1 MDQESGCRAIQPVPS
16 VCVRAKST
24 SSSESVLLETEPMQQ
39 QSSQKKA
46 AAIAAIA
53 YLAAAG
59 CFFALAARVANGS
72 AGYAVAGGL
81 FALAG
86 MLNLIRWQRTPA

>member
-1 MDQESGCRAIQPVPS
+1 MEQDPS
-16 VCVRAKST
+16 
-24 SSSESVLLETEPMQQ
+24 QQ
-39 QSSQKKA
+39 RA
-46 AAIAAIA
+46 AAIATIA

-59 CFFALAARVANGS
+59 CFFTIAAQDTNGA

-86 MLNLIRWQRTPA
+86 AVSLMRWLRTKPSRRP

>member
-1 MDQESGCRAIQPVPS
+1 MEQDPS
-16 VCVRAKST
+16 
-24 SSSESVLLETEPMQQ
+24 QQ
-39 QSSQKKA
+39 RA
-46 AAIAAIA
+46 AAIATIA

-59 CFFALAARVANGS
+59 CFFTIAAQVTNGA

-86 MLNLIRWQRTPA
+86 AQQFLLLGSPPPDCPTCRR